1 MHKILHFLLLFL
13 PICGFSQTEATLLY
27 HWSDNSLTP
36 NPWLNLRYNEVWGF
50 ARDGHEYGVIGTTDG
65 MRIFDVTNP
74 TSVPDPVVVIA
85 PATGGGIIHR
95 DMKDWN
101 GYLYAVCDEGST
113 STLQI
118 IDCHQLPA
126 AAPVVYNSNEFVVTA
141 HNVFIDTSQNRLY
154 LLGVGSSTKV
164 LDISNP
170 TAPVLLAQYPT
181 AGFSLP
187 YVHDAYIHNHI
198 GIMNCGGEGLWVVD
212 FSDPVNPTIL
222 GTMTNYPGKGYNH
235 SGWMSADGRHYILC
249 DETHGSPVKMVDFAD
264 FADMQVVSSMN
275 PGSFAAQIPHNAL
288 VRENL
293 LFVSYYY
300 DGLQVFDIS
309 DPAQPVRVAYYD
321 TYTGPNEA
329 GFAGSWGVYPNLP
342 SGNVLLSDLN
352 TGFWVFSPIAQP
364 ADYQLRTNHPF
375 LMVCEGEEATLQMG
389 VGADFTQSAMLPV
402 VIAPDG
408 ALVDMP
414 ATAAP
419 GTSFEAKISGL
430 TVGHHTLE
438 WSINDGTHTGR
449 ALVHVFVKPAPTT
462 PQLVLPADGAVNQ
475 PFSPV
480 VKWNAIP
487 GVSTYTVEVSTSGGA
502 DFDANI
508 FFTKNYT
515 NTSVFLSNA
524 GLQPQTTYYWR
535 VKVKST
541 CGDTYSAIF
550 HFTTKSLVSTFEV
563 AGSKVKL
570 FPNPVTDRVTIDFET
585 PVAPDS
591 RLELRA
597 LNGQLLR
604 SQALATGKNEVVLS
618 LTDLAA
624 GQYLLQ
630 VYTNGAT
637 GQTILIKQ

>member
-1 MHKILHFLLLFL
+1 MHKILHFVLLLL

-74 TSVPDPVVVIA
+74 SAVPAPVVVNA

-118 IDCHQLPA
+118 VDCHQLPA

-141 HNVFIDTSQNRLY
+141 HNLFIDTSQNRLY
-154 LLGVGSSTKV
+154 LLGAGSSTKV

-181 AGFSLP
+181 ADFSLP

-198 GIMNCGGEGLWVVD
+198 GVMNCGEEGLWVVD
-212 FSDPVNPTIL
+212 FSDPVSPTIL

-264 FADMQVVSSMN
+264 FTDIQVVSSMN
-275 PGSFAAQIPHNAL
+275 PGSFTAQIPHNAL
-288 VRENL
+288 VRDNL
-293 LFVSYYY
+293 LFISYYY

-352 TGFWVFSPIAQP
+352 TGFWVFSAITQP

-375 LMVCEGEEATLQMG
+375 LMICEGEEAKLQMSI
-389 VGADFTQSAMLPV
+389 GAGFTQSAMLPV
-402 VIAPDG
+402 LIAPDG

-414 ATAAP
+414 VTAAP
-419 GTSFEAKISGL
+419 GTSFDAKISNL
-430 TVGHHTLE
+430 AIGHHTLE

-449 ALVHVFVKPAPTT
+449 ALVHVFVKPTLTT

-475 PFSPV
+475 SFSPV
-480 VKWNAIP
+480 MKWNAIP
-487 GVSTYTVEVSTSGGA
+487 GISTYTVEVSTSGGA

-524 GLQPQTTYYWR
+524 GLQPQTTYFWR
-535 VKVKST
+535 VIIKST
-541 CGDTYSAIF
+541 CGDTYSDIF

-585 PVAPDS
+585 PIAPDS
-591 RLELRA
+591 RLELHS

-604 SQALATGKNEVVLS
+604 TQALATGKNEVVLS